1 MVYQP
6 ASVLSRDVDVALVT
20 KGRAVLGKEDERQ
33 KLLRHD
39 TTTEKPNIRSSKLK
53 SFKVSLVFS
62 VEQPVRVLF
71 ILFFFFN
78 SNYCSE
84 YCGIMGTRFLSKGAI
99 YLLFPVLKRCFQF
112 STLTLVPEWPK

>member
-20 KGRAVLGKEDERQ
+20 KGHAVLGKEDERQ

-39 TTTEKPNIRSSKLK
+39 TTIEKPNIRSSKLK

-71 ILFFFFN
+71 ILFFFLIVIIVLNTVGLWGHDFCPRVL
-78 SNYCSE
+78 YIC
-84 YCGIMGTRFLSKGAI
+84 CFLS
-99 YLLFPVLKRCFQF
+99 
-112 STLTLVPEWPK
+112 